1 MSKKQKKAAPA
12 PNNHKKTWLIAAIC
26 AAVVLLAAG
35 GGFLAHYLINRE
47 PPLITQY
54 NTVLTAKAREEGNI
68 TNFEV
73 IIVHTV
79 DDSNPS
85 YTALECYVYQIPN
98 GVRSAD
104 VLDYYAHELPD
115 KYGAEQVGTAKARF
129 LKEDLSSLYGL
140 QVFHTK

>member
-1 MSKKQKKAAPA
+1 MSKKQKQTAPA
-12 PNNHKKTWLIAAIC
+12 PKNRKKTWLIAAIC
-26 AAVVLLAAG
+26 AAVALLAVG
-35 GGFLAHYLINRE
+35 GGFLAHYLVNRE

-54 NTVLTAKAREEGNI
+54 NSMLTAKAREEGYI

-104 VLDYYAHELPD
+104 VLDYYAHELPE
-115 KYGAEQVGTAKARF
+115 KYKAEQVGTAKARF